1 MYFPYD
7 PLACLWFLQIA
18 TFSMLPLIIRD
29 GLLIAYIGLNIFY
42 LLTIKIA
49 LAQQGKSDNDNHQW
63 DVFGLHGLFEWTT
76 RRKSSDA
83 KGKKFPAKTFAIICC
98 YLSWIGAVALLLC
111 TVYVAP
117 PKHLPHL
124 FPLLISA
131 YSCGQFSAFF
141 LYFNYRQFL

>member
-18 TFSMLPLIIRD
+18 TFSMLPLLIRD
-29 GLLIAYIGLNIFY
+29 GLLIAYVGINVFY

-49 LAQQGKSDNDNHQW
+49 LSQQGRSDRGYQW
-63 DVFGLHGLFEWTT
+63 DVFHLDRLFDTT
-76 RRKSSDA
+76 TQRRSKQE
-83 KGKKFPAKTFAIICC
+83 KEKKFPAKAVALFCC
-98 YLSWIGAVALLLC
+98 YLSWIGAIILLLC
-111 TVYVAP
+111 TVFVAP